1 MIYNNEYIEPYEEII
16 GSYTKEFIIE
26 QLNRLDDKSKDLIA
40 TKIVEL
46 DKSNYYKETYIE
58 ILKKQINKAIEY
70 IESNKEKQYSFD
82 YYEYGLYKEEINKL
96 LDILRGEDNDNKT
109 I

>member
-1 MIYNNEYIEPYEEII
+1 MIFNNEYIEPYEEII

-26 QLNRLDDKSKDLIA
+26 QLNRLNDKSKDLIA

-46 DKSNYYKETYIE
+46 DKSNYYKETYID

-70 IESNKEKQYSFD
+70 IKNNSAIKMGAYGIPVIKQND
-82 YYEYGLYKEEINKL
+82 L
-96 LDILRGEDNDNKT
+96 LDILRGEDNEDR
-109 I
+109 